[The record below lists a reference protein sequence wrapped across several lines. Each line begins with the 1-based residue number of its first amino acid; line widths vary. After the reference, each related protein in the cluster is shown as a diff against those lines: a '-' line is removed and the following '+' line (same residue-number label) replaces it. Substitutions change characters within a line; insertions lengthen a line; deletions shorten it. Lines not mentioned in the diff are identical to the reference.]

1 MGKQQ
6 NALAK
11 YNLRANR
18 KINGWTLSKKLGS
31 GGNGEV
37 WMCKNEK
44 KEEYAI
50 KFFKFGR
57 YGAAYERF
65 VDEVLFMEQHQEIHG
80 VLPIIDKNLPSK
92 NQKNVDA
99 NIPIYYVMPLAES
112 VEQKIKNFTLD
123 EKVEVIQM
131 LLNMLVNLHQNGI
144 AHRDIKPANILYY
157 NGKFVLSDFGL
168 VYFKRKKFKTPVGKK
183 VGAKQTIAPQM
194 EKDAQSAD
202 RYKADVYSMA
212 KTIWIILTGD
222 EFSFGG
228 QYIANSEI
236 GLSRKLKCN
245 KYLYPLDKLLAQC
258 TDYTES
264 TRPTAEEMKNK
275 FEEWIQINK
284 NWSKGNLM
292 QWKEIQEQLFPTI
305 IPTHAEWK
313 NVEDVVNVLRLLGK
327 YESLNHMFFPDDGGM
342 DLTDASISYE
352 QGCIELRCGAFVYI
366 IKPRFLSFENI
377 NESIE
382 WNYFFLQADP
392 MPAITQ
398 NMPKDKYFE
407 EFYETSPLEYLPLSE
422 NNKIVDDNGKAIE
435 TRHIIR
441 YLKGSF
447 VLFHKDSIYNHII
460 SKYRGEHEKM
470 GFLKFREGIFKLE
483 KRFRGETME
492 TIWAKNKQNRV

>member
-1 MGKQQ
+1 
-6 NALAK
+6 
-11 YNLRANR
+11 
-18 KINGWTLSKKLGS
+18 
-31 GGNGEV
+31 
-37 WMCKNEK
+37 
-44 KEEYAI
+44 
-50 KFFKFGR
+50 
-57 YGAAYERF
+57 
-65 VDEVLFMEQHQEIHG
+65 
-80 VLPIIDKNLPSK
+80 
-92 NQKNVDA
+92 
-99 NIPIYYVMPLAES
+99 
-112 VEQKIKNFTLD
+112 
-123 EKVEVIQM
+123 
-131 LLNMLVNLHQNGI
+131 
-144 AHRDIKPANILYY
+144 
-157 NGKFVLSDFGL
+157 
-168 VYFKRKKFKTPVGKK
+168 
-183 VGAKQTIAPQM
+183 M

-382 WNYFFLQADP
+382 WNYFFLQADL

-398 NMPKDKYFE
+398 NMSKDEYFE

-422 NNKIVDDNGKAIE
+422 NNKIVEDNGKVIE

-470 GFLKFREGIFKLE
+470 GFLKFREEIFKLE

-492 TIWAKNKQNRV
+492 TIWAKNKQNRG

>member
-6 NALAK
+6 TAQAR

-37 WMCKNEK
+37 WKCRNNK

-65 VDEVLFMEQHQEIHG
+65 IDEVDFMEQHQGIHG

-92 NQKNVDA
+92 NKKNVDA

-112 VEQKIKNFTLD
+112 VEQKIKKFTLD
-123 EKVEVIQM
+123 EKVEVVRM
-131 LLNMLVNLHQNGI
+131 LLNMLVDLHQNSI
-144 AHRDIKPANILYY
+144 AHRDIKPANILFY
-157 NGKFVLSDFGL
+157 NGEFVLSDFGL
-168 VYFKRKKFKTPVGKK
+168 VYFKKKKFKTPVGKK

-202 RYKADVYSMA
+202 KYKADVYSMA

-228 QYIANSEI
+228 QYIATSEI
-236 GLSRKLKCN
+236 GLSRKLKCD

-264 TRPTAEEMKNK
+264 ARPTAEEMKNK
-275 FEEWIQINK
+275 FEEWIQINA
-284 NWSKGNLM
+284 NWSKENLM
-292 QWKEIQEQLFPTI
+292 QWQEIQELLFPTI

-313 NVEDVVNVLRLLGK
+313 NVEDIVNVLRFLGK
-327 YESLNHMFFPDDGGM
+327 YESLNHMFFPDTGGL
-342 DLTDASISYE
+342 DLTYAVISHE
-352 QGCIELRCGAFVYI
+352 SDCIELICSELIYI
-366 IKPRFLSFENI
+366 VKPKKLSFEFI
-377 NESIE
+377 NDEAE
-382 WNYFFLQADP
+382 WNYFLLKTENLKPTALNHGQQDDYAEEVYEIS
-392 MPAITQ
+392 PAQYISL
-398 NMPKDKYFE
+398 E
-407 EFYETSPLEYLPLSE
+407 EFE
-422 NNKIVDDNGKAIE
+422 NMSKADIDALKP
-435 TRHIIR
+435 RHVCR

-447 VLFHKDSIYNHII
+447 VFFHKDSVYNKSV
-460 SKYRGEHEKM
+460 SKYRGEHDKM
-470 GFLKFREGIFKLE
+470 AIGDFHD
-483 KRFRGETME
+483 
-492 TIWAKNKQNRV
+492 TIVQYSKIYHKDKI